1 MAGENCT
8 HLFSSKSGADCI
20 FGLTLEDTGYIAIQQ
35 ARLACRGRTAEH
47 AGHAHNDRLW
57 RKVQDPPTLCCPSKT
72 TFTST
77 RAIRVPWT
85 ADCHDEHGT
94 MKSPVKNSKRRG
106 LHVLLIEIVFQHGT
120 DIGTSCGTTMVS
132 KSRRITAGLASQLQ
146 CGSLADTDEVTG
158 YPGSP
163 T

>member
-57 RKVQDPPTLCCPSKT
+57 RKVKDPPTLCCPSKT

-85 ADCHDEHGT
+85 DDCHDEHGT

-106 LHVLLIEIVFQHGT
+106 CTCCSSRLCSSMAPISAPIVAPQLSASHAGSPQVLHVDLNAAHLLIPT
-120 DIGTSCGTTMVS
+120 
-132 KSRRITAGLASQLQ
+132 KS
-146 CGSLADTDEVTG
+146 
-158 YPGSP
+158 
-163 T
+163 